1 MSDLVVFTVI
11 GLLAGAA
18 ARLWYPGREP
28 MQVLGTML
36 VGVVGAVLAGMIS
49 WAEWSAVDGQ
59 LYPGALLTSLLGA
72 VFALGLWACVAY
84 GRGIPVPSNRAR

>member
-11 GLLAGAA
+11 GVLAGAT
-18 ARLWYPGREP
+18 ARLWYSGREP

-49 WAEWSAVDGQ
+49 WAEWSAVDGR
-59 LYPGALLTSLLGA
+59 LEPGALLTSLLGA
-72 VFALGLWACVAY
+72 AFALGLWACIAH
-84 GRGIPVPSNRAR
+84 GRSIPVSSTRP